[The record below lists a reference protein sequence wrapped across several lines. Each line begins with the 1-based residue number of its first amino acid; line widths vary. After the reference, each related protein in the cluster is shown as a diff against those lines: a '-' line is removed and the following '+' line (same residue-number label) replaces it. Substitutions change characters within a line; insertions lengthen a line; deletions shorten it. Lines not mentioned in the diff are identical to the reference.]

1 MTNPPN
7 LDLKAK
13 REILHRVL
21 KALNDKFY
29 QPAKLGASWQEA
41 VERYRPE
48 IDDSQTAT
56 AFEDAITRLLGELKT
71 SHVGFFHAA
80 ARRASSRAAL
90 SATYLEDDTDRGA
103 RWIFQDVH
111 GGGAAAQAQIN
122 PGDVLLRVA
131 EKEIHPPEHP
141 TFAMG
146 DRTEITVLGGNG
158 EMRMTSVNVARPK
171 GKKLHFVE
179 PKLVVGRRLDGGIGY
194 LKVAMFPGMIG
205 VEVANAISEEIHR
218 LDGVDDLVIDL
229 RGNTGGGIGA
239 LRIMSLLTPDSL
251 PVGFALNRELA
262 QRNIEETKARFPRFN
277 RIPSSK
283 RNLWLLAIR
292 YAPSLLR
299 KAPIVLETEGLGA
312 RSFHGNVVL
321 LVDRHTAS
329 AAEMI
334 VAFARENSLARI
346 VGEKTAGRLL
356 SATSVKVGAGY
367 RLALPTG
374 AYYTW
379 KGTVLEGTP
388 IEPDE
393 SVLFDWRAARR
404 GDDTQLKH
412 CIALLGRN
420 RRGTGAGTQGGC

>member
-1 MTNPPN
+1 
-7 LDLKAK
+7 
-13 REILHRVL
+13 
-21 KALNDKFY
+21 
-29 QPAKLGASWQEA
+29 
-41 VERYRPE
+41 
-48 IDDSQTAT
+48 
-56 AFEDAITRLLGELKT
+56 
-71 SHVGFFHAA
+71 
-80 ARRASSRAAL
+80 
-90 SATYLEDDTDRGA
+90 
-103 RWIFQDVH
+103 
-111 GGGAAAQAQIN
+111 
-122 PGDVLLRVA
+122 
-131 EKEIHPPEHP
+131 
-141 TFAMG
+141 
-146 DRTEITVLGGNG
+146 
-158 EMRMTSVNVARPK
+158 
-171 GKKLHFVE
+171 
-179 PKLVVGRRLDGGIGY
+179 
-194 LKVAMFPGMIG
+194 MFPGMIG